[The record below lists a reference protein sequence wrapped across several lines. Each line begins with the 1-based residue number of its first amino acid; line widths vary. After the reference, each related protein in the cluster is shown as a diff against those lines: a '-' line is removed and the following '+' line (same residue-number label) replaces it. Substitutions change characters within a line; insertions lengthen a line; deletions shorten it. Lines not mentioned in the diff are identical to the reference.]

1 MTYSVMITTSLNCS
15 RDRKILAILA
25 VMIALTPDIT
35 SSAPRPSS
43 DHSLLSALRG
53 SSDQLASG
61 NLAMGRDWG
70 LNPAAIAEFKNKN
83 LDTNTLQQIL
93 SRSNPPSIVPRF
105 LMKDN
110 LFLRHLWLY
119 LDSPNEHHFHQ
130 LKNRAKTLRRRR
142 TDEVSTRFFLRD

>member
-1 MTYSVMITTSLNCS
+1 MTYSVMITTSLTCS

-35 SSAPRPSS
+35 SSAPRPSP

-93 SRSNPPSIVPRF
+93 SHSNSPSNR
-105 LMKDN
+105 LLLKDN
-110 LFLRHLWLY
+110 LFLRHLQLF
-119 LDSPNEHHFHQ
+119 LKRPNVQHFRQ